1 MKRKIIVFITLVTAL
16 AITGCGSKK
25 EEKKPTKELTVQE
38 IKNIENKYI
47 NSTNVFNI
55 TDTQII
61 SNNIVFYGKVSK
73 GSIAKHNI
81 VEYID
86 NYGNLNKTVVVSIAK
101 TGENNNNMISLD
113 ESAGV
118 IFDGNTKL
126 NSSIVF
132 KRKDYKGFVIRVE
145 KEVNNIELNK
155 KVKIVIDNKNYN
167 ATIVASSYNI
177 DAKWTDIYLITDD
190 NCNYSESKSVTIKEL
205 SLTGKMVEQLK

>member
-25 EEKKPTKELTVQE
+25 GEKKPTKELTVQE

-47 NSTNVFNI
+47 NSANVFNI